1 MLNFL
6 LDTAANS
13 KNAKARAECL
23 DEVGSLIQQ
32 NGTAVML
39 PNKALPLIATHIG
52 DRDAGVRN
60 AALSAI
66 AQAYILIGDPVF
78 KYVSRLGEKEKG
90 MLEERLK
97 RTKPSP
103 SVLAEKERLQ
113 QQQQKQQDSDEM
125 DVDDLPPISS
135 LPRTPRSR
143 IGKPRSLP
151 QPSNHSR
158 PAQPPPPPTYHQEV
172 DSADD
177 DGHYHQDGGFEPR
190 TLPGPSSMRQPR
202 TATQQQIHHSYH
214 APPPPLQEQQQQ
226 QYYSPPSPSQQHH
239 QATAMGSPYYSSPHQ
254 HQDQREYIVDYIIA
268 QITSGDPQPS
278 IDALKQLDK
287 HLNTQPEVILPDM
300 GPLINAITLQV
311 RLAYS
316 TVDPRSPI
324 TTRLCKHLVNALV
337 LLFSNRDLAVAV
349 SQDALH
355 HLLQELAHRLL
366 DQKMLSLESG
376 PQLSKALNVA
386 MVKVLENSQRNATF
400 R

>member
-1 MLNFL
+1 
-6 LDTAANS
+6 
-13 KNAKARAECL
+13 
-23 DEVGSLIQQ
+23 
-32 NGTAVML
+32 
-39 PNKALPLIATHIG
+39 
-52 DRDAGVRN
+52 
-60 AALSAI
+60 
-66 AQAYILIGDPVF
+66 
-78 KYVSRLGEKEKG
+78 
-90 MLEERLK
+90 
-97 RTKPSP
+97 
-103 SVLAEKERLQ
+103 
-113 QQQQKQQDSDEM
+113 
-125 DVDDLPPISS
+125 
-135 LPRTPRSR
+135 
-143 IGKPRSLP
+143 
-151 QPSNHSR
+151 
-158 PAQPPPPPTYHQEV
+158 
-172 DSADD
+172 
-177 DGHYHQDGGFEPR
+177 
-190 TLPGPSSMRQPR
+190 
-202 TATQQQIHHSYH
+202 
-214 APPPPLQEQQQQ
+214 
-226 QYYSPPSPSQQHH
+226 
-239 QATAMGSPYYSSPHQ
+239 MGSPYYSSPHQ

-278 IDALKQLDK
+278 IDALKQLDR

-300 GPLINAITLQV
+300 DPLINAITLQV